1 MHDRV
6 SITSKWQKTQ
16 KWRKK
21 ELLEKV
27 NATWKKTIQI
37 KTNARYFVQA
47 GVVLGVILCDYSENI
62 ISYDYIQA
70 LKLQLHG
77 VLVRTV
83 MFVSVFMDNILFI
96 VYYMCFPVTLFT
108 KNSSLLTVWSVLK
121 RSLSTDWWQL
131 LDLPWVTGL
140 VVGLS
145 AEASVCGTYGAQS
158 LFPQVCGSLF
168 SVSIVPPILHVRMSF
183 IYHNT
188 FMPFLKQL

>member
-27 NATWKKTIQI
+27 NATLKKTIQI

-47 GVVLGVILCDYSENI
+47 DVVLGVILCDYSENI

-70 LKLQLHG
+70 LKLQQHG

-83 MFVSVFMDNILFI
+83 MFVSVFVDNILFI
-96 VYYMCFPVTLFT
+96 VYYMCFPITLLRQ
-108 KNSSLLTVWSVLK
+108 NSSLLTVWSVLK
-121 RSLSTDWWQL
+121 RSLSTDWRQL
-131 LDLPWVTGL
+131 WDLPWVTGL

-145 AEASVCGTYGAQS
+145 VQRPVFVGLMVHRAF
-158 LFPQVCGSLF
+158 FPKYVVLS
-168 SVSIVPPILHVRMSF
+168 SVSALFHQYF
-183 IYHNT
+183 T
-188 FMPFLKQL
+188 FVCHSSTTTLLCLF